1 MSFEKTDRHGKHST
15 TYPVQGSDS
24 LTTPPWEMEIED
36 PDPTPSM
43 GGVPAAEEALVGKP
57 WLAAGGEQYAESAAQ
72 VASPLDPY
80 LRWMVSHDATDL
92 HLSPG
97 FPPTLRVDRVFQR
110 SSRAP
115 VTAADVQALIDA
127 QLSGARRAEYE
138 GNRSVDL
145 GYTLANT
152 GRFRISCFHQHSG
165 PALSIRHIPEEVGT
179 IGELGLPHSLDHL
192 ADVPSGMVLF
202 CGPTGSGKSTTQAS
216 LLRKIND
223 EQAQHVITLE
233 DPIEYIHHSRNSLIQ
248 QREIGED
255 APDFARG
262 LRDALR
268 EDPDVILVGE
278 LRDRETISMALA
290 AAETGHLVFGTQ
302 HVNTTTTAVTPQQH
316 AFSELE
322 RPLARSQIAESLR
335 AVVNQRLLTHA
346 SGVGLVPVVELLQVN
361 YAVAS
366 MIRDDKVHQ
375 IQQALTTGHQDGMI
389 TFERSA
395 AEAVLAGKLTTA
407 DARRIVPSP
416 QAFDQVLDLLDRERS
431 AGGKGVLG
439 RIQPIRHAAR

>member
-1 MSFEKTDRHGKHST
+1 MSFERTSRHGIPST
-15 TYPVQGSDS
+15 TLEGADS
-24 LTTPPWEMEIED
+24 VTTPPWEMEIED

-43 GGVPAAEEALVGKP
+43 GGSPVTDRDLVGKP
-57 WLAAGGEQYAESAAQ
+57 WLAAGGERYAEPAE
-72 VASPLDPY
+72 VLPTPLDPY
-80 LRWMVSHDATDL
+80 LRWMVSHGATDL

-110 SSRAP
+110 SNRAP
-115 VTAADVQALIDA
+115 VTPSDVQLLLDGL
-127 QLSGARRAEYE
+127 LSGARRAEYE

-145 GYTLANT
+145 GYTLENT
-152 GRFRISCFHQHSG
+152 GRFRISCFHQHGG
-165 PALSIRHIPEEVGT
+165 PAISVRHIPEEVGRVAD
-179 IGELGLPHSLDHL
+179 LGLPPILDHL
-192 ADVPSGMVLF
+192 VDVPSGMVLF

-255 APDFARG
+255 APNFARG

-290 AAETGHLVFGTQ
+290 AAETGHLVFGTL
-302 HVNTTTTAVTPQQH
+302 HVNTTTTAVTRLLH
-316 AFSELE
+316 AFAELE

-335 AVVNQRLLTHA
+335 AVVNQRLLTHT
-346 SGVGLVPVVELLQVN
+346 SGSGLVPVVELLQVN

-395 AEAVLAGKLTTA
+395 AEAVLAGKLTVA
-407 DARRIVPSP
+407 DARRVVPNP
-416 QAFDQVLDLLDRERS
+416 QSFDQMLDLMDREQKQ
-431 AGGKGVLG
+431 GKNVLG
-439 RIQPIRHAAR
+439 RIQPIRRAAR